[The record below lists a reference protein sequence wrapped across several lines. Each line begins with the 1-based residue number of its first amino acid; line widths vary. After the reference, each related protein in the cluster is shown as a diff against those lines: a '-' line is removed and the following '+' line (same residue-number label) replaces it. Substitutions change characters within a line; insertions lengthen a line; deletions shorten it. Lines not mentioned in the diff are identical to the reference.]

1 MNAYLGEIRMF
12 GGNFAPDGWAFC
24 DGSLLL
30 IDGNV
35 ALFSLIGTTYGG
47 DGLDTFVLPDLRG
60 RIPIH
65 KGQGDGLTERVL
77 GENGGVESVTLSVQQ
92 MPTHTHTVDSSVVK
106 TKALASKSGTTTD
119 PIANYRAIAPDKKL
133 YGTTKSTDTT
143 NRVYTADLFPE
154 RGDQPHDNMMP
165 SLCVNFI
172 ICLNGIFPKRN

>member
-35 ALFSLIGTTYGG
+35 ALFSLIGTTYG
-47 DGLDTFVLPDLRG
+47 
-60 RIPIH
+60 
-65 KGQGDGLTERVL
+65 GDGLTERVL

-172 ICLNGIFPKRN
+172 IGIFPKRN